1 MNPRDIIRWGT
12 LAVVTLTAATFTVW
26 YGRDTRADILGQKE
40 QQAQSETTI
49 FNEQGTP
56 IGTITPHPTDTGT
69 PDPCAS
75 PTVGATFTPTSSGS
89 PGATVTP
96 GPSVTPC
103 PSATVIGSQTPTPT
117 PTGSPGA
124 TVTPTPTPDGTITT
138 TPTPSG
144 TGTPTPT
151 PTKTKTATP
160 TATATKEQC
169 QQEIVLPPGNERHS
183 QGTLSAQVQE
193 NEPVRLNVEL
203 DLRAAADSEN
213 NPIFQGAN
221 NMARWFVRQ
230 GIFNLNPNQ
239 LKTLSDLAYNEALG
253 YLRSHSRRAPEAG
266 RSYYETELNIRN
278 DFGSFEED
286 IFDRHFYSP
295 DPIPRAWALNQIR
308 FRNFERLKDQS
319 GNPIANTTYQIAVDN
334 LLVFPN
340 ADLSCEVILSG
351 NAQGKLRITGGYFR
365 FGNGLQIGY
374 GPGGEVFVGMQFR
387 INGR

>member
-1 MNPRDIIRWGT
+1 MNPRDIVRWGT
-12 LAVVTLTAATFTVW
+12 LAVVTLTAATFIVW

-40 QQAQSETTI
+40 QQTQSETMV

-56 IGTITPHPTDTGT
+56 IGTITPQPTDTGT

-75 PTVGATFTPTSSGS
+75 ATVEATLTPTSSGTS
-89 PGATVTP
+89 GATVTP
-96 GPSVTPC
+96 TASTTPC
-103 PSATVIGSQTPTPT
+103 PSATVIGTVTPTPT

-124 TVTPTPTPDGTITT
+124 TVTPTPGGTVTV
-138 TPTPSG
+138 TPTPNG
-144 TGTPTPT
+144 
-151 PTKTKTATP
+151 TKTATP
-160 TATATKEQC
+160 TATITKTATPTPTATQDQC

-183 QGTLSAQVQE
+183 EGTLSAQVQE

-203 DLRAAADSEN
+203 DLRAAANAEN

-253 YLRSHSRRAPEAG
+253 YLRSQARRAPEAG

-295 DPIPRAWALNQIR
+295 NPIPRAWALNQIR

-319 GNPIANTTYQIAVDN
+319 GNPIANATYQIAVDN
-334 LLVFPN
+334 LLVFPS
-340 ADLSCEVILSG
+340 ADLSCQVILSG

-374 GPGGEVFVGMQFR
+374 GAGGEVFVGMQFN
-387 INGR
+387 INAGR